1 MGTATRRDRGADS
14 DDRKDKISLSMA

>member
-1 MGTATRRDRGADS
+1 MGNAARRDRGADS